1 MLRHRGRIPALAIA
15 LTGLLAATHAATQS
29 PPDSGRPASN
39 TQPKAKEKADTAS
52 KSKAAAPA
60 AHDPRL
66 GERTYMK
73 NCANCHRADG
83 RGGRQPTATGEPVP
97 SFRQPGYWDS
107 KTDSALVAVV
117 ENGVPNTSMVSFKD
131 VLSAEEIRAVT
142 RFVRQRFG
150 PRERAPEPAR
160 AAPAGDEAADSTDT

>member
-1 MLRHRGRIPALAIA
+1 MSGHRGRIPALAIV
-15 LTGLLAATHAATQS
+15 LLSLLAASHAATQA
-29 PPDSGRPASN
+29 PPDSSSPPPDSLPREAPPEQPAG
-39 TQPKAKEKADTAS
+39 
-52 KSKAAAPA
+52 
-60 AHDPRL
+60 DPRL

-97 SFRQPGYWDS
+97 SFREAGYWEG

-117 ENGVPNTSMVSFKD
+117 ENGVPNTSMVAWKD
-131 VLSAEEIRAVT
+131 VLTAEEIQAVT

-150 PRERAPEPAR
+150 PRARPEDAGAEPPA
-160 AAPAGDEAADSTDT
+160 AKADSADSTGP

>member
-1 MLRHRGRIPALAIA
+1 MSRHWGRISA
-15 LTGLLAATHAATQS
+15 LTLALIGLLAATHAATQT
-29 PPDSGRPASN
+29 PPDSVSPGVAREAEVVTDSLPKVKPAG
-39 TQPKAKEKADTAS
+39 
-52 KSKAAAPA
+52 
-60 AHDPRL
+60 HDPRL

-97 SFRQPGYWDS
+97 SFKQPGYWDA

-117 ENGVPNTSMVSFKD
+117 ENGVPNTSMVAWKD
-131 VLSAEEIRAVT
+131 VLTAEEIRAVT

-150 PRERAPEPAR
+150 PRERAST
-160 AAPAGDEAADSTDT
+160 APAPAPDSVAADSTDT